1 MAVADLSN
9 MFKLILLI
17 FGVTLV
23 IRWQSLGPNTNTMSF
38 SAKECITN
46 CHIFTVHV
54 LDLVNKF

>member
-1 MAVADLSN
+1 MAIADLSN
-9 MFKLILLI
+9 MFQLILLI

-23 IRWQSLGPNTNTMSF
+23 IRGQSLGPNSNTKSF

-46 CHIFTVHV
+46 GHLFTVHV